1 MSRAR
6 SDVAED
12 SGMAHVSATDHLADA
27 AVLSQMVRQVKSHAG
42 ASHSAN
48 GWSRDIAVPAAN
60 STVSGAGAV
69 ASGASSTGTLTVVC
83 GIVVGMA
90 KLRQHDV
97 WCTRIVALLLLY
109 VYRPIAR

>member
-12 SGMAHVSATDHLADA
+12 SGMAHVSATGRLADA
-27 AVLSQMVRQVKSHAG
+27 AVLSQMVRQVKRHAG
-42 ASHSAN
+42 ASAN
-48 GWSRDIAVPAAN
+48 GWPWDIAVPAAN

-69 ASGASSTGTLTVVC
+69 ASGAFSTGTLTVVC
-83 GIVVGMA
+83 GVVVGVA
-90 KLRQHDV
+90 KLREHDV
-97 WCTRIVALLLLY
+97 WCTRRVSLLLLY